1 MLVRAPQSSL
11 HVRRGLLLL
20 LLLLLLLCSA

>member
-1 MLVRAPQSSL
+1 LIFANHLLPSRGSSCAM
-11 HVRRGLLLL
+11 LL